1 MKTFKTQKD
10 FFLQKKNDKET
21 INSKDLTDKFS
32 ELINYLNDT
41 AVTFINAINDE
52 VVGGIDDAK
61 TANFFLSNVGD
72 GTTTWKL
79 LTNDNLPNSTI
90 SFSKL
95 IHATENS
102 ILAADFDKILKPIT
116 PTDAYQV
123 LISSEQDP
131 DLFEDDAPI
140 FSSFRKIESADIKND
155 SITGTSLGI
164 LSAENFKNML
174 FANDV
179 KPGSIQTA
187 NIEPLNITAA
197 KIAAN
202 SISIEKIGLLTNM
215 MVSLRNQVN
224 NETLNLNHY
233 LKPTDFSF
241 IDDGAVTQEKIK
253 PAAVRIFKRTTNNIT
268 KIVTPFVEGQRFI
281 EGKHLKDGFIDSL
294 KYFYGGNISPTVPLL
309 FLQGKFTAAQIKNC
323 VNQNYV
329 YLNRGDLIY
338 SFQADVLQAFDSKGV
353 T

>member
-215 MVSLRNQVN
+215 MTSLQAAVN
-224 NETLNLNHY
+224 GNLGY
-233 LKPTDFSF
+233 LFLKPRDLSH
-241 IDDGAVTQEKIK
+241 INDGAVTQEKIK
-253 PAAVRIFKRTTNNIT
+253 PDAVRIFKRTINNVT

-281 EGKHLKDGFIDSL
+281 EGRHLKDGFIDSL
-294 KYFYGGNISPTVPLL
+294 RYFYDKNTGLNVPIL
-309 FLQGKFTAAQIKNC
+309 FLQGKFTGAQIKSC